1 MSEETNEY
9 NSSNAT
15 LLVTS
20 ASSVAAEVTNTVIL
34 ATKLKAEQTI
44 AVKY

>member
-1 MSEETNEY
+1 MDG
-9 NSSNAT
+9 SNAT

-20 ASSVAAEVTNTVIL
+20 ASSVAAAVTNTVVL